1 MAREYEMLF
10 KLNAQMGSAYQQT
23 FKSAQASIKSFSGEY
38 RSLSSTASDITGYQR
53 QQSACESTKAKL
65 DMLRQQYDNIQRE
78 MDETGN
84 SSSDLQNKLL
94 AKKAQIDKT
103 TAAYQ
108 AQIEKLEAY
117 KQRLQEAGVNTDN
130 LEEEEKQLRE
140 ELKRLREQYDQTGAS
155 SEEMGEKGSDA
166 MADLGAAIA
175 AAGIVQGLKTIYN
188 AFADCIDVTAEFE
201 AGVSQIAAT
210 MGVTTDEIT
219 DLSAFAKEMGAA
231 TSFSAVQS
239 ADALNVLAMAGL
251 DAEQQ
256 IAALPTVLD
265 LAAAGAME
273 ISTAAGYVTGAVKGF
288 SDQMSNSAY
297 YADLMAKGA
306 TMANTNVDQ
315 LGSALSMAA
324 ATASSY
330 GQEADSVTVALL
342 RLAEQN
348 VTGSEA
354 ATKLN
359 RAMADLYTPTEEAAA
374 ALAELGVAVYDE
386 RGNARDLNVVM
397 DELNTALSAYSMEQQ
412 NAYKDTIFSM
422 NGLQA
427 FNKMTVSS
435 TETVNKFWDGLA
447 NASGSAA
454 EQATTQLDNFKG
466 SVTIM
471 NSAIEGTKIAFGEL
485 YTESLQKIAEVLT
498 NIFGGITTFIQQ
510 CPVLTKLIVSL
521 TVGLAA
527 FVVGLTAYVAVAKIA
542 EKAQRALNAAM
553 EANPFLLAGAAI
565 AGLVVGLGTFVATIG
580 TATKEEEELT
590 AASQA
595 QAKHIEELNA
605 EYEQVCETMGET
617 SAEAQLLK
625 QQLDEESEAF
635 EQTKKTAAEF
645 REELDQITENQN
657 ESTANYQAIMEGI
670 QGEYDGTM
678 NLINRLNEL
687 TAAEEQSAAS
697 KEQIVA
703 IVDILNQRIPELGL
717 NYDLLSGKLNMTADD
732 IVTAARRANNSAT
745 RDAQFQELQ
754 QQLAMEEQV
763 TAAYNEAAENV
774 RAAEDRYNAAMA
786 AVTANDKRL
795 LGSEYDGTQHAT
807 YVYGSQ
813 EAADYSE
820 LLEAQEEYEAAQA
833 DYDVA
838 NQNYIANQEQIIDLS
853 NELAGTTDELSGV
866 MGDASVYVN
875 DLNSRMNALTE
886 AYNKAYEAAYDS
898 ISGQFK
904 LWDDAA
910 TVSATSVQ
918 DVIKA
923 QEDQAKYWSD
933 YQNNL
938 DWVWA
943 YTDEL
948 EGLSEFVTQF
958 ADGSAESVN
967 MIAGISEA
975 LQAGDIASVQA
986 MIDAWQANTEA
997 QSAAAESIA
1006 DIETN
1011 YTNSMGTLSA
1021 EFAQMVEDLDLT
1033 DEAYDAAEST
1043 IQGYIDAAEQM
1054 LPLVS
1059 LAYGNV
1065 GKAAIDALRGSV
1077 TTGDETGD
1085 GYASGTESATPG
1097 FHLVGENGPE
1107 LMFFNGGEQVLT
1119 AEDTAALMNNRP
1131 EPVGISL
1138 GGGGENVTI
1147 TFAPQYTISGEQN
1160 AEEVRAILVAH
1171 DAELLDQ
1178 LRGVLAEEKEDARR
1192 RAYV

>member
-1 MAREYEMLF
+1 MAREFEMML
-10 KLNAQMGSAYQQT
+10 KLNAQMGRSYQQT
-23 FKSAQASIKSFSGEY
+23 FRAAQDSIKQFNSEY
-38 RSLSSTASDITGYQR
+38 RTMSSTANDISGYQR
-53 QQSACESTKAKL
+53 QQSACESTRAKL
-65 DMLRQQYDNIQRE
+65 DMLQQQYDNIQRE

-84 SSSDLQNKLL
+84 HSSDLQNKLL

-103 TAAYQ
+103 SAAYQ

-210 MGVTTDEIT
+210 MGVTADEIT

-359 RAMADLYTPTEEAAA
+359 RAMADLYTPTAEAAA

-447 NASGSAA
+447 NASGSASK
-454 EQATTQLDNFKG
+454 QAATQLDNFKG

-471 NSAIEGTKIAFGEL
+471 NSAIEGTKIALGEL
-485 YTESLQKIAEVLT
+485 YTESLQKIVNVLT

-527 FVVGLTAYVAVAKIA
+527 FVVGLTAYVAVTKLA
-542 EKAQRALNAAM
+542 EKAQLALNAAM
-553 EANPFLLAGAAI
+553 NANPYLLLGAAFAGVV
-565 AGLVVGLGTFVATIG
+565 AGLVTFIATAG
-580 TATKEEEELT
+580 SAKEEEDELT
-590 AASQA
+590 ASSKLQA
-595 QAKHIEELNA
+595 DHIEELNA
-605 EYEQVCETMGET
+605 EYERVCATMGET
-617 SAEAQLLK
+617 STEAQLLK
-625 QQLDEESEAF
+625 EQIDDETEAF
-635 EQTKKTAAEF
+635 EASKMSAKEY
-645 REELDQITENQN
+645 REELENIQTERAEHKQTY
-657 ESTANYQAIMEGI
+657 EDTIDGI
-670 QGEYDGTM
+670 QGEYDGTV
-678 NLINRLNEL
+678 NLIDRLNEL
-687 TAAEEQSAAS
+687 TAAENQTAES
-697 KEQIVA
+697 KQQILA
-703 IVDILNQRIPELGL
+703 IIDILNERIPELGL
-717 NYDLLSGKLNMTADD
+717 NYDLLTGKLNMSSDD
-732 IVTAARRANNSAT
+732 IIAAARRANNSDL
-745 RDAQFQELQ
+745 RDAQYQELRDE
-754 QQLAMEEQV
+754 LADEERI
-763 TAAYNEAAENV
+763 TEAYNTATANVSAAEQ
-774 RAAEDRYNAAMA
+774 RYNAALA
-786 AVTANDKRL
+786 RVQANDKRI
-795 LGSEYDGTQHAT
+795 LGDNYDGTTHAT
-807 YVYGSQ
+807 YTYGSQ
-813 EAADYSE
+813 EQQDYDD
-820 LLEAQEEYEAAQA
+820 LLKAQDDLEAAREDYNTANTEYM
-833 DYDVA
+833 D
-838 NQNYIANQEQIIDLS
+838 NQQRIVDLS
-853 NELAGTTDELSGV
+853 NELADTQEEVNGGMD
-866 MGDASVYVN
+866 DAADYVN
-875 DLNSRMNALTE
+875 ALSAEMAALTE
-886 AYNKAYEAAYDS
+886 KYNEAYEAAYDS
-898 ISGQFK
+898 ISGQYK
-904 LWDDAA
+904 MWEDAA
-910 TVSATSVQ
+910 DVTVTSV
-918 DVIKA
+918 DKIISA
-923 QEDQAKYWSD
+923 QQDQAAYWND
-933 YQNNL
+933 YSTNL
-938 DWVWA
+938 DWVWSVSDQV
-943 YTDEL
+943 T
-948 EGLSEFVTQF
+948 GLNDMIASF

-967 MIAGISEA
+967 MIAGMAEAAKAGDTDA
-975 LQAGDIASVQA
+975 LQAMVDS
-986 MIDAWQANTEA
+986 WEANREA
-997 QSAAAESIA
+997 QSAAAESLA
-1006 DIETN
+1006 DLATD
-1011 YTNSMGTLSA
+1011 YTNTMDQLATD
-1021 EFAQMVEDLDLT
+1021 FADDVEKLDLS
-1033 DEAYDAAEST
+1033 DEAAEAAKST
-1043 IQGYIDAAEQM
+1043 IQGYIDEAETM

-1059 LAYGNV
+1059 LAYSNV
-1065 GKAAIDALRGSV
+1065 GKAAINALHSQTSYG
-1077 TTGDETGD
+1077 GNEIG
-1085 GYASGTESATPG
+1085 GHAAGTDNAEPG
-1097 FHLVGENGPE
+1097 LAYVGEEGPE
-1107 LMFFNGGEQVLT
+1107 LVLFNGGEKVLNAQQT
-1119 AEDTAALMNNRP
+1119 ASLIHSP
-1131 EPVGISL
+1131 EAIGASFGGSTESRSVVYSPQYNIS
-1138 GGGGENVTI
+1138 GGEN
-1147 TFAPQYTISGEQN
+1147 
-1160 AEEVRAILVAH
+1160 AEEIRAMLAEH
-1171 DAELLDQ
+1171 DAEMFEHFREVLD
-1178 LRGVLAEEKEDARR
+1178 EEEDDARR
-1192 RAYV
+1192 RAYT